1 MIGFKKSKKNRS
13 GKDGNGHK
21 KEVDE
26 VKAQLARALAD
37 YDNLRKRI
45 DKERENQEKILKSRI
60 IIKFLQILDML
71 NDIQKNIND
80 TGLAIA
86 ISTFKDVLKEEEVEE
101 IKADPGMK
109 VDEELH
115 EAVDVTTEDDRKDD
129 EIVSLQ
135 QAGWVFKNGQII
147 RYAKVVVNKLNHA
160 KSTNNANDLN

>member
-1 MIGFKKSKKNRS
+1 MGLKKSKKERS
-13 GKDGNGHK
+13 DKSDNDHK

-26 VKAQLARALAD
+26 VRAQLARALAD

-45 DKERENQEKILKSRI
+45 DKESENQEKKLKARVI
-60 IIKFLQILDML
+60 TKFLQVFDML
-71 NDIQKNIND
+71 NDIQNNIND

-86 ISTFKDVLKEEEVEE
+86 INSFKDILREEEVVE

-109 VDEELH
+109 FDEELH
-115 EAVDVTTEDDRKDD
+115 EAVDVTTEEDRKDD
-129 EIVSLQ
+129 EIVILQ
-135 QAGWVFKNGQII
+135 QAGWMFKNGQII